1 MRSQS
6 GLNAVAQLLLLL
18 LLLATTSTA
27 VEAELAAESA
37 GVSTVTPE
45 SLHPRRVVKRAPT
58 SSFIGMRGKKDEER
72 DTEADADAEASE
84 GNWLGAGNGPD
95 PLDYADLDS
104 YYSENGRRLKKAPLA
119 FVGMRGKK
127 FTPISARLAGVLH
140 HMEEERLRENLLQ
153 DFFDRLSAGEGGAA
167 DMEKR
172 APTGFTGMRGKRP
185 NQEDDGGDGEDA
197 TELMLKRAPVNSFV
211 GMRGKKDV
219 SHQHYKRAA
228 LSEFWHT
235 FFKKAYD
242 VRGKKQRFADF
253 NKFVAVRGKKSG
265 LEEDGADTGDWE
277 GQQQY
282 LVQPWL
288 NVWGDKR
295 APNGFL
301 GMRGKRPGEI

>member
-6 GLNAVAQLLLLL
+6 GTIAVAVLLLLL
-18 LLLATTSTA
+18 LTAASTA
-27 VEAELAAESA
+27 VEAELQQAGESSGLSTLPPGAEQ
-37 GVSTVTPE
+37 
-45 SLHPRRVVKRAPT
+45 PRRVVKRAPT
-58 SSFIGMRGKKDEER
+58 SSFIGMRGKKDDER
-72 DTEADADAEASE
+72 DTESSDITE
-84 GNWLGAGNGPD
+84 GNWLGNGPD
-95 PLDYADLDS
+95 PLDYADLDT

-127 FTPISARLAGVLH
+127 FIPMSVRLSGVLQ
-140 HMEEERLRENLLQ
+140 HMEEERLREGLLQ
-153 DFFDRLSAGEGGAA
+153 DFLNSLTVDDNGAG
-167 DMEKR
+167 DVDKR
-172 APTGFTGMRGKRP
+172 APTGFNGMRGKRP
-185 NQEDDGGDGEDA
+185 ALNGDEGEEEEA
-197 TELMLKRAPVNSFV
+197 MELLQKRAPVNSFV

-253 NKFVAVRGKKSG
+253 NNKFVAVRGKKS
-265 LEEDGADTGDWE
+265 EQDGEGAGNWE
-277 GQQQY
+277 AIGQQQY
-282 LVQPWL
+282 LVHPWL

-301 GMRGKRPGEI
+301 GMRGKRPGASLNP